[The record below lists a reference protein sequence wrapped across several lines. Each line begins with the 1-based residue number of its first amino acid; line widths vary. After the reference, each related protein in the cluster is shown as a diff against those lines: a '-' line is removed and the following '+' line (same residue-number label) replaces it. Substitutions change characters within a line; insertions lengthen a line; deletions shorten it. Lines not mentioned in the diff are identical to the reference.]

1 MMVFGE
7 SLWLWVYYIIYVA
20 VALIA
25 VFLYTRSLTRDSGE
39 YEPDMMDFIIVHI
52 WAVIWPV
59 AWSIELAIWL
69 VRKYQKL
76 WRKLAVRS

>member
-1 MMVFGE
+1 MVFGE

-25 VFLYTRSLTRDSGE
+25 VFLYTRTLTRDNGE

-69 VRKYQKL
+69 VRKYQKI
-76 WRKLAVRS
+76 WRRLAVRS